1 MFNVSTG
8 KWEAIISQPRKASY
22 KWDGYWEKLTQRTVF
37 VKWWNML
44 LSRVAEL
51 FLRRIFIMFLSGMV
65 VACLTCPEE
74 SGCASGTSG
83 HTFGS
88 TVSRTK
94 TSEMHFLSRLAKW
107 NEVFNTVISYLEV
120 KVVILS
126 KFIEAYG
133 FTIPEKL
140 LFLLLFPVLSY
151 EQNWYK
157 HFNFAFVTEL
167 AWQLKE
173 ALAFSG

>member
-1 MFNVSTG
+1 MLVGPQDIPS
-8 KWEAIISQPRKASY
+8 APRF
-22 KWDGYWEKLTQRTVF
+22 L
-37 VKWWNML
+37 
-44 LSRVAEL
+44 EL
-51 FLRRIFIMFLSGMV
+51 
-65 VACLTCPEE
+65 
-74 SGCASGTSG
+74 
-83 HTFGS
+83 
-88 TVSRTK
+88 K
-94 TSEMHFLSRLAKW
+94 TSEMHFLSRLAKLS
-107 NEVFNTVISYLEV
+107 EVFNTVTSYLEV

-157 HFNFAFVTEL
+157 HLNFAFVTEL

>member
-1 MFNVSTG
+1 
-8 KWEAIISQPRKASY
+8 
-22 KWDGYWEKLTQRTVF
+22 
-37 VKWWNML
+37 ML

-51 FLRRIFIMFLSGMV
+51 FLRRIFITFLSGML
-65 VACLTCPEE
+65 VARLTCPEE
-74 SGCASGTSG
+74 SGCAGGTSG

-88 TVSRTK
+88 MVSRTK
-94 TSEMHFLSRLAKW
+94 TSEMHFLSRLAKL
-107 NEVFNTVISYLEV
+107 NEVFNTVISHLEV

-126 KFIEAYG
+126 KFIDAYG

-140 LFLLLFPVLSY
+140 LFLLLFSVLSY

-157 HFNFAFVTEL
+157 HFNFAFVTKL